1 MDADFV
7 NTIMYGWMD
16 VWTVNLNFS
25 HMLIHVVIII
35 VLATCIISMG
45 GIEVFLNSFVAG
57 KQTYATTFCQGFV
70 VAIQTPA
77 NLILSNLSHQPNN
90 FFCHSFMAIHTCGW
104 YLTLGVAKCGYEPN
118 KKPLIPSSLYGVLVS
133 YMFISV
139 FLSKANSAFTRHKST
154 FQNLASGNIS

>member
-57 KQTYATTFCQGFV
+57 NQTYATTFCQGFV

-77 NLILSNLSHQPNN
+77 ILILSNLSHQPNN
-90 FFCHSFMAIHTCGW
+90 FFCHSFMASHT
-104 YLTLGVAKCGYEPN
+104 
-118 KKPLIPSSLYGVLVS
+118 
-133 YMFISV
+133 
-139 FLSKANSAFTRHKST
+139 
-154 FQNLASGNIS
+154 